1 MADLDQLLGYG
12 AIGLSLALAIV
23 AFRLLRSEQKLRGS
37 RPSMLAAIYAFMG
50 VSLLL
55 AAAGVF
61 AQVKRTQ
68 SANRP
73 QSAEPW
79 WRPGA
84 WTADDFS
91 AVLKA
96 TRAKIAGGL
105 ALVESTT
112 GEMGMG
118 ERKAL
123 PIAFASD
130 QCKIYFAMTK
140 PPAEID
146 VSVEVT
152 EFAVVTAFGRAPH
165 ISFGRI
171 CLKKDRTYGA
181 VLSVKMM
188 KGSAP
193 FVAEAYELR

>member
-68 SANRP
+68 SANRT

-123 PIAFASD
+123 PIAFASE